1 MYIYLVL
8 PLLLS
13 AHSEIAKRLDA
24 DGILFA
30 ALTTFDK
37 KERER
42 SIRKIAEREKR
53 YCYRRGTSY
62 CFYFNATAKFRSK

>member
-42 SIRKIAEREKR
+42 EA
-53 YCYRRGTSY
+53 
-62 CFYFNATAKFRSK
+62 